1 MFTPILNAFWANCLR
16 QLLRRNSAS
25 VEAQNSESFL
35 VRNEFLLR
43 RLHSLSGL
51 IPVGAYMCVHLV
63 TNASVLNS
71 PATFQKNVYS
81 IHSIG
86 LLLPIVEWG
95 FIFLPILFHA
105 IFGVIIIRSG
115 LPNQGAYPT
124 ASNYRYTLQRAS
136 GMVAFAFIA
145 WHVFHMHG
153 WFHFDWWRTTVAEP
167 LGGERFVPYRA
178 ASSAGVALGSLIVRI
193 LYGVGILACVFHLAN
208 GIWTMGITWGV
219 WVSPAAQRKATAVC
233 TVFGVSLAFVGLS
246 ALWGMSSVN
255 QRDAEKAEKQMYE
268 AKLASGELQDSPATR
283 HKYREVVHPM
293 EGNKEESVGEEPA
306 EKKPAEIETGK
317 TSTVATS
324 PWTGSSA
331 APADTST
338 SRQTPP

>member
-1 MFTPILNAFWANCLR
+1 
-16 QLLRRNSAS
+16 
-25 VEAQNSESFL
+25 
-35 VRNEFLLR
+35 
-43 RLHSLSGL
+43 
-51 IPVGAYMCVHLV
+51 MCVHLV

-115 LPNQGAYPT
+115 LPNQGSYPT

-167 LGGERFVPYRA
+167 LGGAQFVPYRA
-178 ASSAGVALGSLIVRI
+178 ASSAGIALGSLIVRI
-193 LYGVGILACVFHLAN
+193 LYAVGVLACVFHLAN

-219 WVSPAAQRKATAVC
+219 WVSPAAQRKATVVC
-233 TVFGVSLAFVGLS
+233 TVFGVGLAFVGLS
-246 ALWGMSSVN
+246 ALWGMSSAGQEDNVE
-255 QRDAEKAEKQMYE
+255 DARKAEDQMFE
-268 AKLASGELQDSPATR
+268 AKLASGELQDNRATQ
-283 HKYREVVHPM
+283 HKRGDFVHPV
-293 EGNKEESVGEEPA
+293 EGDEIEPA
-306 EKKPAEIETGK
+306 EEGPAEIET
-317 TSTVATS
+317 STT
-324 PWTGSSA
+324 SSA
-331 APADTST
+331 ITAPPMRNSIAPSDTT
-338 SRQTPP
+338 ASRQESP

>member
-1 MFTPILNAFWANCLR
+1 M
-16 QLLRRNSAS
+16 
-25 VEAQNSESFL
+25 EAQNYDSFL

-43 RLHSLSGL
+43 RLHSLTGL

-81 IHSIG
+81 IHSLG

-115 LPNQGAYPT
+115 LPNQGSYAT

-153 WFHFDWWRTTVAEP
+153 WFQFELWRTTVAEP
-167 LGGERFVPYRA
+167 LGGAQFVPYRA
-178 ASSAGVALGSLIVRI
+178 ASSAGIALGSLIVQI
-193 LYGVGILACVFHLAN
+193 LYAVGILACVYHLAN
-208 GIWTMGITWGV
+208 GVWTMGITWGV
-219 WVSPAAQRKATAVC
+219 WVSPAAQRKATGVC
-233 TVFGVSLAFVGLS
+233 TVFGVCLAFVGLS

-255 QRDAEKAEKQMYE
+255 IEDARKAEDQMFE
-268 AKLASGELQDSPATR
+268 AKLASGEVQDNAATHHKRGKPVDPVKTDIEEPA
-283 HKYREVVHPM
+283 K
-293 EGNKEESVGEEPA
+293 EEPA
-306 EKKPAEIETGK
+306 EIKTGK
-317 TSTVATS
+317 TSTVATV
-324 PWTGSSA
+324 PWTSNST
-331 APADTST
+331 APAATST
-338 SRQTPP
+338 SRQESP